1 MEKIRYPRVLCD
13 LSRLRQNAK
22 EVTSRCHAAG
32 IRVAGVTKGI
42 NSRLPMVE
50 QFVAGGCDQLATS
63 RLDQMETLRKA
74 YPNIPTLL
82 VRVPMMSE
90 LEDVPRLCD
99 YSLESDL
106 SVLEVLETVCARQ
119 ERTHKVVLMADLGD
133 LREGFWDRDELVE
146 AALHVEHHLPHLELA
161 GIGTNLGCYGSIV
174 PTVEK
179 MEELA
184 ALAGRVEAAVGR
196 ELEIV
201 SGGATTSFS
210 LVHWGTMPKKINHLR
225 IGEAILLCSDLRNA
239 WGIQD
244 MTYLSGH
251 VFTLQAEVLE
261 CRAKPSHPVGKIF
274 MDAFGHFPTYEDRG
288 IRKRALLGIGR
299 LDVGD
304 CLDLVPRDG
313 GATILGGSSDHTILD
328 VEDCPRPLKAGDVME
343 FDLIY
348 ATLLFLTAHAEMPIT
363 YLP

>member
-1 MEKIRYPRVLCD
+1 MEKIRYPRLLCD
-13 LSRLRQNAK
+13 LSRLRQNA
-22 EVTSRCHAAG
+22 EALTGRCHAAG
-32 IRVAGVTKGI
+32 IRVAGVTKGV

-63 RLDQMETLRKA
+63 RLDQMEILRKA
-74 YPNIPTLL
+74 FPDLPTLL

-90 LEDVPRLCD
+90 LEEVPRLCD

-106 SVLEVLETVCARQ
+106 SVLTALEAVCARQ
-119 ERTHKVVLMADLGD
+119 GRTHKVVLMADLGD
-133 LREGFWDRDELVE
+133 LREGIWDREELVE
-146 AALHVEHHLPHLELA
+146 TALHIERRLPHLELA
-161 GIGTNLGCYGSIV
+161 GVGTNLGCYGSIV

-184 ALAGRVEAAVGR
+184 SLAEAVERAIGR

-210 LVHWGTMPKKINHLR
+210 LVHWGTMPRKINHLR
-225 IGEAILLCSDLRNA
+225 IGEAILLCSDLQTA

-244 MTYLSGH
+244 MTYLSNH

-274 MDAFGHFPTYEDRG
+274 MDAFGHFPTYVDRG
-288 IRKRALLGIGR
+288 IRKRALLGLGK

-304 CLDLVPRDG
+304 IMDLLPRDQG
-313 GATILGGSSDHTILD
+313 VTVLGGSSDHTILD
-328 VEDCPRPLKAGDVME
+328 VEDCPRPFKAGDVME

-348 ATLLFLTAHAEMPIT
+348 ATMLFLTARAEMPIL